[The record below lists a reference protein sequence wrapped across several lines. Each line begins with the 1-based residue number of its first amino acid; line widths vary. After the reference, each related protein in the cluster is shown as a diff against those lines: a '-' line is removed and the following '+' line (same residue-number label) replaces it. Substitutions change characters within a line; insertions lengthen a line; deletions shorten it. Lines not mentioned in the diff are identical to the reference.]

1 MTSAWTASLVT
12 KQYWLLITGV
22 PKRNTWLRRNKIVM
36 PVLLQFTVGFVLPW
50 HKGYVLKQSA
60 IQHPAEPLNFEFLAV
75 WWLLWIS
82 LRLFVWENHMIHIN
96 YTYAWI
102 ISWDWKILWRGDFQ
116 IFSTR
121 SKHFGL
127 SPYYRRC
134 QKAWQQHKTN
144 HQLHW
149 QEYKPLERDIEIE
162 LFPSSLFIPTN

>member
-1 MTSAWTASLVT
+1 MNGLISNET
-12 KQYWLLITGV
+12 YWLLITGV

-36 PVLLQFTVGFVLPW
+36 PVLLQFTVGFVLTVTQRLRT
-50 HKGYVLKQSA
+50 HTVSHTTSGRA
-60 IQHPAEPLNFEFLAV
+60 IQFRIFGRLVASLFY
-75 WWLLWIS
+75 

-96 YTYAWI
+96 YTYTWI